1 VIDTQEIQLQTSS
14 PTLQYNSTQESFAE
28 YIRNRYKD
36 NSGNCINYLINLS
49 LSYYSPDQDYSVYE
63 ISQNLESAIIEKIEA
78 DITGQHEYSLKT
90 DFDPIDGKH
99 KVKFGQ
105 GWAEDIYN
113 HAIDEN
119 NSQLPLF
126 EINRNQANLKNLN
139 TIQKNLNNEKDFKF
153 VEFSPCPKITNEAKQ
168 RGYDGRDSIFVYT
181 KNSNGE
187 IEVKQ
192 YWYSAI
198 DINDYTKLLNE
209 LGLNNKQTI
218 EPETDLSVMQSSFIV
233 ESSIQLNLLENFIED
248 KSLKSKQESI
258 ELLNSQMDYIF
269 NSCNEKVSSYKST
282 ALDLLNNPDLDLSKE
297 LEDISQFIL
306 NKQLELRYLL
316 WQNGTN
322 TFSEQVIAFI
332 NEFKGLD
339 GSNLL
344 NMLSCIY
351 TATGCGFSFS
361 SSKNGFIGTQQSI
374 PKSTHLFSFTT
385 QSSERPDAS
394 VCQSCGRAF
403 FVKNG
408 DSSTYFSECPYC
420 HNSIAKCE

>member
-1 VIDTQEIQLQTSS
+1 MIDTQELQLQTIS
-14 PTLQYNSTQESFAE
+14 PTPQKDPTQESFAE
-28 YIRNRYKD
+28 YIRSRYKD

-49 LSYYSPDQDYSVYE
+49 LSYYSPDQDFSVYE
-63 ISQNLESAIIEKIEA
+63 ITQNLESAIIEKIEA
-78 DITGQHEYSLKT
+78 DITGQHDYSLKT
-90 DFDPIDGKH
+90 DFDPIDRKH

-105 GWAEDIYN
+105 GWAEDIYE

-139 TIQKNLNNEKDFKF
+139 TIQENINNEKDFKF
-153 VEFSPCPKITNEAKQ
+153 VEFSPSPNITDEAKQ

-181 KNSNGE
+181 KNIDGD
-187 IEVKQ
+187 IDVKQ

-198 DINDYTKLLNE
+198 DINEYSKLLNE
-209 LGLNNKQTI
+209 LGLIRKQPI
-218 EPETDLSVMQSSFIV
+218 EKETDLSVMQSSFIV
-233 ESSIQLNLLENFIED
+233 KSNDQLNLLENFIED
-248 KSLKSKQESI
+248 KSTNSKQESI
-258 ELLNSQMDYIF
+258 ELLNSQMEYIF
-269 NSCNEKVSSYKST
+269 NSCSEKVSSYKNT

-316 WQNGTN
+316 WQNGIN
-322 TFSEQVIAFI
+322 TFSKQVTAFI

-339 GSNLL
+339 RVNLL

-351 TATGCGFSFS
+351 TATGCGFSYN
-361 SSKNGFIGTQQSI
+361 SSKSGFIGTQQNI

-385 QSSERPDAS
+385 PSSERPDAS

-420 HNSIAKCE
+420 NNSIAKCD